1 MDDDT
6 KRHRVAH
13 EASDVSVAGVVQ
25 FGIGLLAGTVAI
37 CLLLW
42 GLFHYFAMREE
53 KSELPPASR
62 VAGPENRLPPE
73 PRLQGAPGH
82 EVHPIEELKDLRAA
96 EDALLNS
103 YGWVDRNAGITRIP
117 IERAMDKLLRQGLPV
132 RSKQ

>member
-1 MDDDT
+1 MSDEA
-6 KRHRVAH
+6 KHHRVAH
-13 EASDVSVAGVVQ
+13 EASDVSIAAVVK
-25 FGIGLLAGTVAI
+25 FGIGLLVSTAAI

-42 GLFHYFAMREE
+42 GLFHYFAVREE
-53 KSELPPASR
+53 KSELPPATR
-62 VAGPENRLPPE
+62 VVGPGNRLPPE

-82 EVHPIEELKDLRAA
+82 EVEPIQELKDLRAA

-117 IERAMDKLLRQGLPV
+117 IERAMDKLLQQGLPV